1 MAFVSEGTY
10 TDIIAIIK
18 RLGRLQQNKT
28 NSWEMG
34 ISNQGRA
41 ARNQRVCPQNPPGGT
56 QQGPAL
62 PSLTPFFCSAVEQ
75 DRDLFSPKP
84 YWKEFRFDLTQVPAG
99 EAVTAAEFRIYK
111 SRGVPG
117 HANSSLHVSIYEVA
131 AQHSNR

>member
-1 MAFVSEGTY
+1 
-10 TDIIAIIK
+10 
-18 RLGRLQQNKT
+18 
-28 NSWEMG
+28 MG

-56 QQGPAL
+56 QRGPAL
-62 PSLTPFFCSAVEQ
+62 PSLTPFFRSAVEQ